1 MKNELHYENR
11 TVARAKELTDDVV
24 ENMPEVVAARKAEAD
39 ALKRMLDEQNRMP
52 RVDAK
57 AAEDL
62 IADIDS
68 RIRNSGTARNQAAF
82 DDLMAGDLT
91 FAHAIRIADDLDRL
105 GRIREAAQ
113 CALQGIER
121 RIQDFAEPA
130 QIARGAFS
138 AAKRAT
144 AETIWRAKL
153 AYADANPP
161 HKQA

>member
-1 MKNELHYENR
+1 MTIMKNELHYENR

-68 RIRNSGTARNQAAF
+68 SAHS
-82 DDLMAGDLT
+82 DD
-91 FAHAIRIADDLDRL
+91 RDRSY
-105 GRIREAAQ
+105 
-113 CALQGIER
+113 R
-121 RIQDFAEPA
+121 R
-130 QIARGAFS
+130 
-138 AAKRAT
+138 T
-144 AETIWRAKL
+144 
-153 AYADANPP
+153 
-161 HKQA
+161 

>member
-11 TVARAKELTDDVV
+11 TVARAKGLADDVV
-24 ENMPEVVAARKAEAD
+24 ENMPEVVTARKAEAD

-52 RVDAK
+52 KVDVQAVE
-57 AAEDL
+57 AL

-68 RIRNSGTARNQAAF
+68 RIRNSGTTRNQAAF

-121 RIQDFAEPA
+121 RIQDYAEPA
-130 QIARGAFS
+130 QIARGAFN

-153 AYADANPP
+153 VYANDNPP
-161 HKQA
+161 HKQV